1 MRIQEIMAQR
11 GPVLRPVPVTVPA
24 PASGNTNT
32 ATVAHGLTTL
42 TGRPVKP
49 EIVVPVVQGDET
61 RQVSVSVV
69 AVDEVEVTVRVV
81 TSETTMTPVDLV
93 LYVG

>member
-1 MRIQEIMAQR
+1 MRILEVLAR
-11 GPVLRPVPVTVPA
+11 GGSVLRAVPVTVPA

-32 ATVAHGLTTL
+32 VSVAHGLTTF

-49 EIVVPVVQGDET
+49 EIVIPVVQGNRT

-69 AVDEVEVTVRVV
+69 SVNASQVTLRVV